1 MAEKAI
7 VDMNEKILDECII
20 KNINEMNMIKMIK
33 ISINVST
40 LEMTNIVGMIIL
52 LILSIVL
59 ILFSFNQQIIN
70 FLIKRNQKKYFK
82 KYTKEEQTNWELI
95 FYKNKKCYTYNV
107 YKKELKSHLDKQEN
121 IQKRI
126 NMLKDAK
133 SELNTSV
140 YLYNKYS
147 TYISIPSFLISLFSF
162 VASFNLIKIENL
174 NTSDMACFILVC
186 VIINMICIFAGNIP
200 QKDMRLE
207 VINDLIQEYEEQ
219 RKKGIESKDLSNLIK
234 ILETTKQNN
243 NDDIQKIID
252 FLKK

>member
-95 FYKNKKCYTYNV
+95 C
-107 YKKELKSHLDKQEN
+107 
-121 IQKRI
+121 
-126 NMLKDAK
+126 
-133 SELNTSV
+133 
-140 YLYNKYS
+140 
-147 TYISIPSFLISLFSF
+147 
-162 VASFNLIKIENL
+162 
-174 NTSDMACFILVC
+174 
-186 VIINMICIFAGNIP
+186 
-200 QKDMRLE
+200 
-207 VINDLIQEYEEQ
+207 
-219 RKKGIESKDLSNLIK
+219 
-234 ILETTKQNN
+234 
-243 NDDIQKIID
+243 
-252 FLKK
+252 